1 MRIIISIFGFCLF
14 ISVRANALPGE
25 PGDALTI
32 FGPRPVY
39 SNGAKPSVVFDDF
52 GWFDS
57 YIPQN
62 RKKQIS
68 AWIDGR
74 KLEKLLRPTMVLTM
88 NPKNCNFWVILA
100 GQWISWDI
108 WRVQYASS
116 F

>member
-1 MRIIISIFGFCLF
+1 MRIIISIFGFFLF

-57 YIPQN
+57 YIPEN

-68 AWIDGR
+68 AWIDER
-74 KLEKLLRPTMVLTM
+74 E
-88 NPKNCNFWVILA
+88 A
-100 GQWISWDI
+100 GKIS
-108 WRVQYASS
+108 YAAYHGL
-116 F
+116 